1 MQRAEDDR
9 MHAAMSTTHRLA
21 TPTFELPTEAIAEV
35 CRRFDVRELAV
46 FGSVLRED
54 FQPGSDVDFLVVF
67 ESPDLGPWMEKLGRF
82 EENLSDALGRQADV
96 VLKSCVQSA
105 WNYIRR
111 EEILRTARTI
121 YAA

>member
-1 MQRAEDDR
+1 
-9 MHAAMSTTHRLA
+9 MHAAMSTTHHLA

-35 CRRFDVRELAV
+35 CRRFGVRELAV

-54 FQPGSDVDFLVVF
+54 FQPGSDVDFLVDF
-67 ESPDLGPWMEKLGRF
+67 ESRDLGPWMEKLGRF
-82 EENLSDALGRQADV
+82 EQVLSDALGRQAEV
-96 VLKSCVQSA
+96 VLKSSIQTA

-111 EEILRTARTI
+111 AEILRTARTI

>member
-1 MQRAEDDR
+1 MQCAEDGR
-9 MHAAMSTTHRLA
+9 MNAAMSTTHRLA
-21 TPTFELPTEAIAEV
+21 TPTFELPVEEIAEV
-35 CRRFDVRELAV
+35 CRRFGVRELAV

-54 FQPGSDVDFLVVF
+54 FQPGSDVDFLVDF

-82 EENLSDALGRQADV
+82 EEDLSNALGRKADV
-96 VLKSCVQSA
+96 VLKSSVQFA

>member
-1 MQRAEDDR
+1 
-9 MHAAMSTTHRLA
+9 MSTTHPLA
-21 TPTFELPTEAIAEV
+21 TPKFELPVEEIVEV

-46 FGSVLRED
+46 FGSVFRED

-82 EENLSDALGRQADV
+82 EEELSQALGRKADV
-96 VLKSCVQSA
+96 ALKSSVQSA
-105 WNYIRR
+105 CNYIRR

>member
-1 MQRAEDDR
+1 MQ
-9 MHAAMSTTHRLA
+9 AAMSTTHRLA
-21 TPTFELPTEAIAEV
+21 TPQFELPVEEIAEV

-54 FQPGSDVDFLVVF
+54 FQAGSDVDFLVVF
-67 ESPDLGPWMEKLGRF
+67 ESRDLGPWMEKLGRF
-82 EENLSDALGRQADV
+82 EEDLSQALGRKADV
-96 VLKSCVQSA
+96 VLKSSVQSA

>member
-1 MQRAEDDR
+1 MQLAEVDR
-9 MHAAMSTTHRLA
+9 VNAAMSSTHRLA
-21 TPTFELPTEAIAEV
+21 TPTFELPVEEIAEV
-35 CRRFDVRELAV
+35 CRRFGVRELAV

-82 EENLSDALGRQADV
+82 EEDLSEALGRQADV
-96 VLKSCVQSA
+96 VLKSSVQSA